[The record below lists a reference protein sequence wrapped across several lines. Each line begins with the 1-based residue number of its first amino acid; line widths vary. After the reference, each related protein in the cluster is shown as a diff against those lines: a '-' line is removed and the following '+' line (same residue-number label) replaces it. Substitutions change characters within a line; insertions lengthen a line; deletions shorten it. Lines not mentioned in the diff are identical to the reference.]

1 MEALIAGSTDFTAT
15 SQGGN
20 MRFTE
25 EDYCVET
32 YISMTYVIL
41 LYDVCHREVID
52 DAALKILLS
61 FLLSLH
67 DGATRMSNLWHT
79 PQRSPKVKKHVF

>member
-20 MRFTE
+20 MHFTE
-25 EDYCVET
+25 EDYCGET

-52 DAALKILLS
+52 DAALKILYPFSSLS
-61 FLLSLH
+61 TKR
-67 DGATRMSNLWHT
+67 ATRMSNL
-79 PQRSPKVKKHVF
+79 